1 MYNVCLFYK
10 HTCVTLSKIQI
21 ILFIRISGFRADG
34 IVLPE
39 KMRLPPQNKDNVVL
53 TLVRRLSAHQDVSL
67 RDDQQRPVCSPPLF
81 MNHSLWSYAKVSS
94 RRSVFEGID
103 NGSALD
109 LERQLSVFRGSI
121 DRERRAHATTHA
133 YARFDFVA
141 PARLHAF
148 MNCTVVHED
157 PSTILETVTLP
168 FDQ

>member
-1 MYNVCLFYK
+1 M
-10 HTCVTLSKIQI
+10 
-21 ILFIRISGFRADG
+21 RISGFGTDG
-34 IVLPE
+34 IVLPT
-39 KMRLPPQNKDNVVL
+39 KMRVPTSNTHNVVL
-53 TLVRRLSAHQDVSL
+53 TLVRRLSAHQDASL
-67 RDDQQRPVCSPPLF
+67 RDDQQSPVCSPPLF

-103 NGSALD
+103 NGSAFE

-121 DRERRAHATTHA
+121 DRERRAHAKTHA
-133 YARFDFVA
+133 YARFDLVA
-141 PARLHAF
+141 PARLHSF